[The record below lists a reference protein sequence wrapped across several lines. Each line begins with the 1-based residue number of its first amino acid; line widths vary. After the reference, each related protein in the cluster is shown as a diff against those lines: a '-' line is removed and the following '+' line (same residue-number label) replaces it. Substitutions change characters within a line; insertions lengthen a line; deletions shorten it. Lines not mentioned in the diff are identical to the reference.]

1 MRLIVTTPVAVVAD
15 VDDVVHVRAE
25 DETGS
30 FGILDYHAE
39 FLTALTVAV
48 VSWRRSDGS
57 EAHCAVRG
65 GVLSV
70 SGGKEVAIATRQAIV
85 SDDLTQLADKVVAE
99 LKRGAEQEEA
109 AWAHSARMRLRVLR
123 ELSRSTAVADGARPR
138 HPFGGEEP

>member
-1 MRLIVTTPVAVVAD
+1 MRLIITTPVAVVVD
-15 VDDVVHVRAE
+15 VDDVAQVRAE

-30 FGILDYHAE
+30 FGILEYHAE
-39 FLTALTVAV
+39 FLTALTVSV
-48 VSWRRSDGS
+48 VSWRRPDGS

-70 SGGKEVAIATRQAIV
+70 SGGQEVAIATHQAIV

-99 LKRGAEQEEA
+99 LKRDADQEEA
-109 AWAHSARMRLRVLR
+109 AWAHSARMRMRVLR
-123 ELSRSTAVADGARPR
+123 ELSRSTAIADGARPR